1 MIIANNETPL
11 EEIPLH
17 YVDVSINDWFFN
29 AVEYVTDKGIMTSSA
44 DNIFSPNNDTNRS
57 MIVAILHR
65 LEGSPAATKTET
77 ASTLMTPRLTNGMQ
91 TQSLGRQKMV

>member
-1 MIIANNETPL
+1 
-11 EEIPLH
+11 
-17 YVDVSINDWFFN
+17 
-29 AVEYVTDKGIMTSSA
+29 MTSSA

-65 LEGSPAATKTET
+65 LEGSPAATETET

-91 TQSLGRQKMV
+91 TQSLGRQKMVQSQVMKMVLLNQMMPLPANSWLLFSIVMPV